1 MMKYFYRIISI
12 LVCVSLCFSFFVFS
26 ASADGD
32 DENIILIDYR
42 VRQYGND
49 PDTYITGRVPL
60 QEMQVFGQ
68 GFAFGIDALR
78 LDVGYMTKGHIY
90 LVLNFSCVDFNTNTV
105 SLGSTK
111 VTIDSGFQFGQ
122 FTSFTNTDGYTISM
136 WLYNC
141 PNKMFDIPP
150 DLKYIS
156 GTNQY
161 VDDYPAA
168 QNSLSM
174 LISIEVPADHGQV
187 LTITFND
194 PLIIK
199 SNSYSPNSC
208 YWYCSNFQ
216 YEYNWAAALYN
227 IISTYADDLES
238 IDLSL
243 ADIYDWLIDHNDEIA
258 NLNDIPGI
266 LACLTLMTNNRT
278 WRYRYLSSNYQQI
291 IQSGTVSWY
300 DALFH
305 NVESITS
312 RFLLLGQKN
321 FQHWT
326 YTENNDGSITRTEQ
340 TSSWY
345 TALLTSVKNLDF
357 LVRDADRSIQYQA
370 QVDAAASDQ
379 QGNEALG
386 LILDDI
392 ADANSIGSITG
403 FGGIFQIAP
412 NNPELLTSQGVQG
425 FAFWFTQENY
435 DDLQQNEIHGRA
447 PQDLDGWVLPYND
460 KIANMISDLEGGED
474 ADDSD

>member
-1 MMKYFYRIISI
+1 MKYFYKLLSI
-12 LVCVSLCFSFFVFS
+12 LVCVSMCLSFFVFS
-26 ASADGD
+26 VAADGD

-42 VRQYGND
+42 IRQYSND
-49 PDTYITGRVPL
+49 PNTYITARVPL

-68 GFAFGIDALR
+68 GQAFGIDELR
-78 LDVGYMTKGHIY
+78 LDVGYLTKGHIY
-90 LVLNFSCVDFNTNTV
+90 LVLNFACVDFTSNYVTT
-105 SLGSTK
+105 GATK
-111 VTIDSGFQFGQ
+111 ITIDSGFQFGN
-122 FTSFTNTDGYTISM
+122 FTNFTNTDGYTVSM
-136 WLYNC
+136 WLYNS
-141 PNKMFDIPP
+141 PNKYFDIPA
-150 DLKYIS
+150 DLKYLS
-156 GTNQY
+156 SVQSYMEN
-161 VDDYPAA
+161 YPASA
-168 QNSLSM
+168 NSLSM

-187 LTITFND
+187 LTISFTN

-199 SNSYSPNSC
+199 SNSYYPNDC

-227 IISTYADDLES
+227 IISNYSDDLDS
-238 IDLSL
+238 IDYSISE
-243 ADIYDWLIDHNDEIA
+243 IYAWLIDHSDEIE

-291 IQSGTVSWY
+291 IQSGTVAWY

-312 RFLLLGQKN
+312 RYLLLGQKN
-321 FQHWT
+321 FNHWM
-326 YTENNDGSITRTEQ
+326 YTENSDGSITRSEQ

-357 LVRDADRSIQYQA
+357 LVRDADRSIQYQS
-370 QVDAAASDQ
+370 QVDEASSDQ

-386 LILDDI
+386 VILDDI

-435 DDLQQNEIHGRA
+435 DDLQQNEIHGRG
-447 PQDLDGWVLPYND
+447 PQYLDGWVLPYND
-460 KIANMISDLEGGED
+460 KIVNMISDLEGGED
-474 ADDSD
+474 ADGSD